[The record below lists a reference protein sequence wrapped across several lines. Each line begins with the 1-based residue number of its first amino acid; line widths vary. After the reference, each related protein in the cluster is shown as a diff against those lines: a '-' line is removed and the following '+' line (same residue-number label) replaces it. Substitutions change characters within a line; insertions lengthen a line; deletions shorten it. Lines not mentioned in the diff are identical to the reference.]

1 MKIFVKI
8 IILLLVIMRVF
19 RKKETKDNSMMTDIV
34 NELNEKSSTVSA
46 LSKGLGVISDITK
59 KSILLSLKTMPSLID
74 SALLITLTAIL
85 TKFFM

>member
-46 LSKGLGVISDITK
+46 LSKGLGVSSDITK